1 MSCNFYKIKVFFNDI
16 FKEFEYIKSYNDF
29 LKKLHEIFNLNEI
42 IEMKIFYINEDKDK
56 ILINNNDEYSKCKYN
71 DDGYYIF
78 KMEIKENIIEN
89 KINNVI
95 EEEKEENKNF
105 KPNTIKIKF
114 ETEENEFDYT
124 KDFDNFIEECK
135 FHFNISEI
143 SLLNLYNT
151 NNNKILVEN
160 KEIYNSLI
168 PDKEGCLFFELKFN
182 PKDEKFLTISKV
194 SQRETSDK
202 FDESNINKAISLKKL
217 KLSLSNINNYNNYNY
232 NYLINEIKEKLKKKN
247 EELKNKFNDY
257 LNIKKNEFN
266 NKVNEKFRT
275 LNQLISKQKKIY
287 KISYSNEL
295 NNCIINNE
303 NNFSLI
309 KPHKNKI
316 PFLKKNLNLH
326 KESLKKCSCE
336 FKQEKYYFKI
346 NHPPPINKKITI
358 KVKNNGKN
366 VWPKGCIIT
375 LNNNKN
381 QNIKIYGITKREVFI
396 NEEIPIQINIII
408 DINFICNSF
417 KSSFKISFN
426 DYVFSFNNCEIEIY
440 IENNSILK
448 KNCKLIKNKIEWN
461 NNKNQFNHSNS
472 FLKINLSEVKF
483 QLKKYNSY
491 NLQSKKKI
499 IKENKSKSNFKTKI
513 AFQ

>member
-135 FHFNISEI
+135 FHFNISEM

-232 NYLINEIKEKLKKKN
+232 NYLINEIKEKLKKKM
-247 EELKNKFNDY
+247 KN
-257 LNIKKNEFN
+257 
-266 NKVNEKFRT
+266 
-275 LNQLISKQKKIY
+275 
-287 KISYSNEL
+287 
-295 NNCIINNE
+295 
-303 NNFSLI
+303 
-309 KPHKNKI
+309 
-316 PFLKKNLNLH
+316 
-326 KESLKKCSCE
+326 
-336 FKQEKYYFKI
+336 
-346 NHPPPINKKITI
+346 
-358 KVKNNGKN
+358 
-366 VWPKGCIIT
+366 
-375 LNNNKN
+375 
-381 QNIKIYGITKREVFI
+381 
-396 NEEIPIQINIII
+396 
-408 DINFICNSF
+408 
-417 KSSFKISFN
+417 
-426 DYVFSFNNCEIEIY
+426 
-440 IENNSILK
+440 
-448 KNCKLIKNKIEWN
+448 
-461 NNKNQFNHSNS
+461 
-472 FLKINLSEVKF
+472 
-483 QLKKYNSY
+483 
-491 NLQSKKKI
+491 
-499 IKENKSKSNFKTKI
+499 
-513 AFQ
+513 